1 MWNEATLSKQ
11 TKTPLSDPGAK
22 YQQEK
27 TNLLR
32 IGDAS
37 FDRLINVIL
46 THSERSVA
54 FEGVKCVGQTPLIS
68 EVINIKTLIL

>member
-1 MWNEATLSKQ
+1 MKQPFQSKQ
-11 TKTPLSDPGAK
+11 KHHFLILAPNINK
-22 YQQEK
+22 KK